1 MAGRKGRAGAGSHI
15 SEIAGLHDGARQARL
30 AAKQYEQRRH
40 ARYCAIVVLKK
51 IGYDLD
57 AEAAPILEIAGAEN
71 GQGRR
76 RLAGDEGAQSFDRP
90 PSRQQRERLRL
101 YVHGLAH
108 VEASPDVGFAENTEL
123 HAR

>member
-57 AEAAPILEIAGAEN
+57 AEAASILEIAGAEDCH
-71 GQGRR
+71 GRR

-90 PSRQQRERLRL
+90 PGRQQCERLCL
-101 YVHGLAH
+101 HIHGLAH
-108 VEASPDVGFAENTEL
+108 VEAAPDVGFAENAQL
-123 HAR
+123 HVR